1 MSYCNLN
8 IYFLV
13 FLQAYY
19 LLNTSLKTVP
29 EIHAYDKDTGIN
41 QTINYKI
48 HKGLLDSFF
57 FFFLFIIIKIILAKF
72 GKNLNILTLDDIE

>member
-1 MSYCNLN
+1 MYLFSSKINDKDGIHMSYLNLN

-48 HKGLLDSFF
+48 HKGLLGSFF
-57 FFFLFIIIKIILAKF
+57 SFYHH
-72 GKNLNILTLDDIE
+72 